1 MAKLSIVFQVRHPD
15 GTWSDLPEVLNARF
29 THAGFVKAAEEG
41 YVTMEVA
48 LLLQRVYGG
57 KLTVPDLKGLV
68 RVRSITEIFPPEY
81 AYRTELEEEDDN
93 RKLSHFVTLP
103 SGKEVE
109 VDWSPYQKM
118 TKDEV
123 MQWVSLGCPKRQVV
137 GPLCQR
143 DLDSLEANRKA
154 QLS

>member
-15 GTWSDLPEVLNARF
+15 GIWSDLPEVFNEGITL
-29 THAGFVKAAEEG
+29 AGFVKSAAEG
-41 YVTMEVA
+41 YVTTEVA
-48 LLLQRVYGG
+48 LLLQRMYGG
-57 KLTVPDLKGLV
+57 KLTVPDLKELV
-68 RVRSITEIFPPEY
+68 RLRCITEIFPPEY
-81 AYRTELEEEDDN
+81 AYRTELDKEEDN
-93 RKLSHFVTLP
+93 QKLSHFVTLP

-118 TKDEV
+118 TKNEV
-123 MQWVSLGCPKRQVV
+123 MQWVSLGCPKRQGV

-143 DLDSLEANRKA
+143 DLDNLEANRQA